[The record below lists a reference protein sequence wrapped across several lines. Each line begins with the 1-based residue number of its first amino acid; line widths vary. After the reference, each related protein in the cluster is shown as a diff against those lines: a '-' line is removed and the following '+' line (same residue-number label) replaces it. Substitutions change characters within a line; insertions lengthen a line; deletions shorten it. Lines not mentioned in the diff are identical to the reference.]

1 MKDRQ
6 LLVLVEMLEAIRLA
20 IIGVRDDRKD
30 KIAASD
36 KQAEKA
42 LIKARALTTWGSR
55 QKEIK

>member
-6 LLVLVEMLEAIRLA
+6 LLILVEMLEAIRLA
-20 IIGVRDDRKD
+20 IIGVCDDRKD

-42 LIKARALTTWGSR
+42 LIKARALTT
-55 QKEIK
+55 